1 MSRRNSKSTTGSVD
15 WERVFHALD
24 YPAMLLDEAHTVVA
38 ANAASERLLGRPGLS
53 FLGRKCFQLFHGQY
67 SGGPPAGCPHRR
79 LIESGAGGTVVME
92 METVQGVFLVS
103 STPIPSLDGGR
114 SPLFLHLAA
123 DISRLKKEESERRRL
138 EQQLFHTEKMDAIG
152 RMASGIA
159 HDFNNLL
166 SAIMGFA
173 DLACMELPPAHPAR
187 SSLDEVRSAGRRA
200 TELTRQL
207 LELGRRDVGET
218 EVLDLGQEVARQESL
233 LRRVITEP
241 VAIDLAVP
249 EEPVAIRGNATQLQ
263 QILLNLA
270 LNARDAMPQGGR
282 LSIRVDPVEL
292 DRPEEAHFLSLAPGA
307 YAALLVGD
315 TGKGIDEQVRAHL
328 FEPFFTTKP
337 RNRGT
342 GLGLATVHNLVKHH
356 GGGIQV
362 DSAPGRGTQVKVLFP
377 RCFEAPTRPA
387 IFVEQA
393 MGALS
398 SEAVLVVEDDDSV
411 RRLACHMLR
420 AHGFSPLEARTAA
433 EALQVAA
440 SQASTVRLLLADVI
454 LPDRDGRTLA
464 EELKARLPGL
474 RVLLMSGYTDDVMA
488 RHGVDRQGIAF
499 LRKPFSVTD
508 LLEAVQR
515 VSGGS

>member
-1 MSRRNSKSTTGSVD
+1 MGRRSSKGASGAID
-15 WERVFHALD
+15 WERVFQALD

-38 ANAASERLLGRPGLS
+38 ANPASEKMLEQPAGAL
-53 FLGRKCFQLFHGQY
+53 LGRKCFHLFHSPESQA
-67 SGGPPAGCPHRR
+67 PPSGCPHRR
-79 LIESGAGGTVVME
+79 LLESGAGGTVVME
-92 METVQGVFLVS
+92 METVRGVFLVS
-103 STPIPSLDGGR
+103 STPVSNASGG
-114 SPLFLHLAA
+114 SALYLHLAT
-123 DISRLKKEESERRRL
+123 DISLLKKEENERRRL

-166 SAIMGFA
+166 SAIMGFS
-173 DLACMELPPAHPAR
+173 DLACMELPPGHPAR
-187 SSLDEVRSAGRRA
+187 ASLDEVRSAGRRA

-207 LELGRRDVGET
+207 LALGRRDAGET

-241 VAIDLAVP
+241 VAIDLFVP

-270 LNARDAMPQGGR
+270 LNARDAMPNGGR

-315 TGKGIDEQVRAHL
+315 TGKGMDEQVRAHL

-356 GGGIQV
+356 GGGIHV
-362 DSAPGRGTQVKVLFP
+362 DSAPGRGTRVKVLFP
-377 RCFEAPTRPA
+377 RCFEAPSRPSV
-387 IFVEQA
+387 FVERDP
-393 MGALS
+393 GALS
-398 SEAVLVVEDDDSV
+398 PQVVLVVEDDDSV

-420 AHGFSPLEARTAA
+420 AHGFSPLEARTAE
-433 EALQVAA
+433 EALHVAA
-440 SQASTVRLLLADVI
+440 SQASAVRLLLADVI

-464 EELKARLPGL
+464 EELKSRLPGL

-488 RHGVDRQGIAF
+488 RHGVDRQGMAF

-515 VSGGS
+515 VSGNS